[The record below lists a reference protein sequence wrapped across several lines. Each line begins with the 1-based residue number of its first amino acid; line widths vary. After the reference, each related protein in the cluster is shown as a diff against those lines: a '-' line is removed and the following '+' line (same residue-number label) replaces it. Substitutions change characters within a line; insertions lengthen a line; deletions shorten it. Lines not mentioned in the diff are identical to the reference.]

1 MEKQSE
7 TENTDYTP
15 EIIEYLKT
23 FDERE
28 LIALEVAR
36 QQLGHSLNLNLSI
49 GYKEFISA
57 QKH

>member
-1 MEKQSE
+1 MEAS
-7 TENTDYTP
+7 TENSDYTP
-15 EIIEYLKT
+15 KIIEYVKT

-36 QQLGHSLNLNLSI
+36 QQLGSSLNLNETI
-49 GYKEFISA
+49 GFKEFISS

>member
-1 MEKQSE
+1 METQ

-15 EIIEYLKT
+15 EIVEYVKT

-36 QQLGHSLNLNLSI
+36 QQLGDSLNLNESN
-49 GYKEFISA
+49 GFKEFISS

>member
-1 MEKQSE
+1 MEAS
-7 TENTDYTP
+7 TENSDYTP
-15 EIIEYLKT
+15 KLIEYLKS

-36 QQLGHSLNLNLSI
+36 QQLGTSLNLNETI
-49 GYKEFISA
+49 GYKEFISS

>member
-1 MEKQSE
+1 METQ

-15 EIIEYLKT
+15 EIVEYVKT

-36 QQLGHSLNLNLSI
+36 QQLGGSLNLNVSN
-49 GYKEFISA
+49 GFKEFISS